1 MRHPKQHAVAIA
13 LAFAGIVVPGLHRLY
28 LGQLGWGA
36 GYLIPGLLW
45 AAFPVGVLVRVA
57 SVCDGLI
64 YLFQGAETFHQ
75 RFNETHPSDL
85 LSIGAEP
92 NKVQQMVEAIRQ
104 LDTLRQDGLITEY
117 EFEQQRR
124 QLLGS

>member
-1 MRHPKQHAVAIA
+1 MRYPKQHAVAIS

-75 RFNETHPSDL
+75 RFNGTHPSDL

-92 NKVQQMVEAIRQ
+92 NRVQQIVEAIRQ

>member
-13 LAFAGIVVPGLHRLY
+13 LAFAGIAVPGLHRLY

-45 AAFPVGVLVRVA
+45 AAFPVGILVRVA

-75 RFNETHPSDL
+75 RFNGNNFSGLLKPSP
-85 LSIGAEP
+85 EP
-92 NKVQQMVEAIRQ
+92 NQVQQMVEAIRQ

>member
-1 MRHPKQHAVAIA
+1 MRHPKQHTVAIA
-13 LAFAGIVVPGLHRLY
+13 LAFAGIAVPGLHRFY

-45 AAFPVGVLVRVA
+45 AAFPVGLLVRVA

-64 YLFQGAETFHQ
+64 YLFQGSETFQQ
-75 RFNETHPSDL
+75 RFNGEPLGVVLSPS
-85 LSIGAEP
+85 SEP
-92 NKVQQMVEAIRQ
+92 NQVQQMVEAIRQ

>member
-45 AAFPVGVLVRVA
+45 ATFPVGVLVRVA

-75 RFNETHPSDL
+75 RFNGTHPSDL